1 MLSINDENHHKLYLF
16 LSRIILEF
24 VNLRC
29 FSRDVF
35 LRKFNDSCDKSAKA
49 LLITIVE
56 DRAASAIK
64 IWVNY
69 GDKNCNRANE
79 GGDNHRLGLNG
90 HHQIF

>member
-1 MLSINDENHHKLYLF
+1 MPNA
-16 LSRIILEF
+16 IIDIGIVIIFKKKRPHQEF
-24 VNLRC
+24 
-29 FSRDVF
+29 DY
-35 LRKFNDSCDKSAKA
+35 SCDKSAKA

-56 DRAASAIK
+56 DRSASAIK